1 MKANDLN
8 RINLGVIYYRL
19 NPHETKFPDLPNE
32 RNEHDWDILEA
43 TWNPV
48 LKQWTLLIQAYVE
61 PYEQAPETEEAE
73 AEEETKEEADD

>member
-1 MKANDLN
+1 MKANDFN

-19 NPHETKFPDLPNE
+19 NPHETKYPDLPNE

-48 LKQWTLLIQAYVE
+48 LKQWTLLIQACVE
-61 PYEQAPETEEAE
+61 PDEAAPTP
-73 AEEETKEEADD
+73 EEEVKEKAYD

>member
-1 MKANDLN
+1 MKANDIK

-19 NPHETKFPDLPNE
+19 NPHETKYPDLPSE

-48 LKQWTLLIQAYVE
+48 LKQWTLLIQAFVE
-61 PYEQAPETEEAE
+61 PDEPAPTPEEEA
-73 AEEETKEEADD
+73 KEKAYD